1 MMTTTTK
8 AATARLRLAAMA
20 SALGLALLGS
30 GCGSTGGP
38 QYYSLAETS
47 ASTKAPAVSAAAPAY
62 IELAPIAMPE
72 RFARPQMVVRKKGA
86 PGSPAVDI
94 LEDHRWSSSFEN
106 EMRDAL
112 GSSIASRLGAVDVT
126 KTGRQRG
133 QPATRIAV
141 QLGQFDAVEGSGVE
155 ASFTWT
161 VRRTDEGPA
170 TGCQLSISEPV
181 GAGFDALAQGAQR
194 VTAKLADA
202 IAGSVSAIKANQVPA
217 CAAV

>member
-1 MMTTTTK
+1 MKTT
-8 AATARLRLAAMA
+8 RLRLAF
-20 SALGLALLGS
+20 SALGAALLMT

-38 QYYSLAETS
+38 QYYSLAET
-47 ASTKAPAVSAAAPAY
+47 AAPARAPAAAAPAY
-62 IELAPIAMPE
+62 IELAPISMPE
-72 RFARPQMVVRKKGA
+72 RFMRPQLVVRKKDA
-86 PGSPAVDI
+86 PDSAAVDI
-94 LEDHRWSSSFEN
+94 LEQQRWSSSFED
-106 EMRDAL
+106 ELRDAL
-112 GSSIASRLGAVDVT
+112 GSGVARRLGAVDVT

-141 QLGQFDAVEGSGVE
+141 QMGQFDAVEGSRVD

-181 GAGFDALAQGAQR
+181 GGGFDALAQGAQR

-202 IAGSVSAIKANQVPA
+202 IAGSVVSALKANQVPA
-217 CAAV
+217 ACAA